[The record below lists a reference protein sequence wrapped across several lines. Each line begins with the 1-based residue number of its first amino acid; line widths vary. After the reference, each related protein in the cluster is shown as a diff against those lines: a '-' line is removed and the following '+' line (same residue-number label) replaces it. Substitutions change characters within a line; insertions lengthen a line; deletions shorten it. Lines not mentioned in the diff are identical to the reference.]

1 MQDDELKDLKKY
13 VCPNKLARF
22 FFGGLTVILLVLC
35 VYFMLFGKD
44 AEMLIITIVSGIVMF
59 GLIFA
64 YVSQDYLIY
73 IKKMKIIEQQG
84 NMPVLLFD
92 FKNGGPAFNDYLRVG
107 GRYLIGKKTGTMVSY
122 DEIARIYQYVH
133 QTNFVEDS
141 RMLKVKTTNGK
152 TYSLCRLPLKGKAD
166 DEVNHVISYI
176 LSVNGN
182 VQVGYKK

>member
-1 MQDDELKDLKKY
+1 MQDDELKELKKY
-13 VCPNKLARF
+13 VYPNKLARF
-22 FFGGLTVILLVLC
+22 FFGGLTVVLLVLC
-35 VYFMLFGKD
+35 VYFMIFGKD

-64 YVSQDYLIY
+64 YVSQDYLFAVKK
-73 IKKMKIIEQQG
+73 IKVIEKQG
-84 NMPVLLFD
+84 NMPVLLYD
-92 FKNGGPAFNDYLRVG
+92 FKNGGPAFNDCLRVG
-107 GRYLIGKKTGTMVSY
+107 GRYLIGKKTGTIVSY
-122 DEIARIYQYVH
+122 DEISRIYQYVH
-133 QTNFVEDS
+133 QTYFVEDS

-152 TYSLCRLPLKGKAD
+152 TYSLCQLPLNGQAN